1 MKSAFNY
8 QRHSTLLLSEY
19 FRISSGLHVKER
31 APNACFLHNWLM
43 GRRWPFSVIIPM
55 VYHRCPADPEDSA
68 NLYISL
74 LSGVSFL
81 VIKFIFVSVFS
92 PALSVSIS
100 RLFILEA
107 GSYSVVQAILKLWPS
122 CPEFPSPEIIGLH
135 IWCSFLF

>member
-1 MKSAFNY
+1 MPLIINV
-8 QRHSTLLLSEY
+8 TLHFYSEY
-19 FRISSGLHVKER
+19 FHISSGLHAKER

-43 GRRWPFSVIIPM
+43 GRRWPFSVIVPM
-55 VYHRCPADPEDSA
+55 VYHRWPVDPEDS
-68 NLYISL
+68 NLYTAL
-74 LSGVSFL
+74 LSGVPFL
-81 VIKFIFVSVFS
+81 VIFVSVFS

-107 GSYSVVQAILKLWPS
+107 GSYSVAQAILKLWPS